1 MARALPVPTRAPWPR
16 LTTNPRYL
24 SPAAR
29 ATPPGRPVLL
39 GGIYAATSAP
49 QGQHGSASDVWADQK
64 RAVQAADLQRTIR
77 RFRVELNWHPKHPVR
92 SVNGAHA
99 RRRRMPATQPARSP
113 ARTAAP
119 ALLLPT
125 RQAMR
130 MLCAI
135 PDSHRG
141 AVSHALY
148 RAYWVE
154 GADVSDPDVLLAV
167 RTQGV
172 REHAR
177 PSGGSRAAPGAY
189 WDGVLPQVARK
200 QGSAVDAS
208 CFSSETYK
216 EQLRRNTDE
225 AVERGSP
232 GVPAF
237 WVGDQLF
244 WGGDRLH
251 FVDRALGNPRAALP
265 RICPPPPGGV
275 VARRRLT
282 VYHDFSSPWRY
293 ASRGMAQD
301 GGPHAL

>member
-1 MARALPVPTRAPWPR
+1 
-16 LTTNPRYL
+16 
-24 SPAAR
+24 
-29 ATPPGRPVLL
+29 
-39 GGIYAATSAP
+39 
-49 QGQHGSASDVWADQK
+49 
-64 RAVQAADLQRTIR
+64 
-77 RFRVELNWHPKHPVR
+77 
-92 SVNGAHA
+92 
-99 RRRRMPATQPARSP
+99 
-113 ARTAAP
+113 
-119 ALLLPT
+119 
-125 RQAMR
+125 

-135 PDSHRG
+135 TDSHRG

-167 RTQGV
+167 RTLGL
-172 REHAR
+172 RKHTRLSSGSHAAR
-177 PSGGSRAAPGAY
+177 GAY
-189 WDGVLPQVARK
+189 CDVEPPQVARK
-200 QGSAVDAS
+200 HGADADAS
-208 CFSSETYK
+208 CFTSESYK

-237 WVGDQLF
+237 WVDDQLF

-293 ASRGMAQD
+293 VSRGMPLWGGYQHTQLLQKGVLRNLMSSYIGSTQIERVAREAGPGVQLEIVPILLGALFKQCD
-301 GGPHAL
+301 GVYCWLLWAEASL